1 MEQLEELLHQ
11 FRRTPQTVSTLDST
25 HHAVVRSCISEGR
38 SDNLMRMLDD
48 PLNFGLFP
56 DNYSLVFML
65 NHFLLAENWRDA
77 TKAIFVAFVA
87 EDSLSSTLHRSFLCA
102 GGDLHDAAGGAPG
115 PLGVRD
121 GPPRVLQVRRDWRA
135 QSVGAPR
142 AQERTGT

>member
-77 TKAIFVAFVA
+77 TKAIFCRFRSRRLSVFNSSSFV
-87 EDSLSSTLHRSFLCA
+87 SLRRWGSS
-102 GGDLHDAAGGAPG
+102 
-115 PLGVRD
+115 
-121 GPPRVLQVRRDWRA
+121 
-135 QSVGAPR
+135 
-142 AQERTGT
+142 